1 MPSVWLCVSATA
13 EEAQRLE
20 GAGPRRDFSHLAQ
33 RLGATVVYR
42 DAAQPRGWRGRLFG
56 PHLRQAWS
64 AAARIR
70 TGDRVFADG
79 EHVGIPLLLALA
91 LRGRRPTVV
100 MIGHMP
106 GRTWKL
112 PMLWLST
119 RLGVAGSLL
128 VHSRRQ
134 ERLVTGWLGRQWR
147 ITFVPYQVDTDFW
160 TAPDAPSGDQPLILA
175 VGSEQRDYGTL
186 VEAARGLPAS
196 VFIAAGS
203 HWAREIAETDVAPPP
218 NVRIVTNTLS
228 FRELRE
234 RYRDATIVVVP
245 LLDAANQAGVTTILE
260 AMSMQRP
267 VVVTASRGQG
277 DVTVGPLVTS
287 QTAIPDEAAT
297 AERGPTTAG
306 PRGAGAWTG
315 LYVPPGDS
323 GALHRALRL
332 LLDDAVLR
340 DRVAR
345 AGRTSALAHFT
356 FESYI
361 EALAGSVMDA
371 GVTLLRT
378 KPDAA
383 S

>member
-1 MPSVWLCVSATA
+1 MPAVWLCVSANA
-13 EEAQRLE
+13 EEAQQLE
-20 GAGPRRDFSHLAQ
+20 GAGPRRDFSHLAT
-33 RLGATVVYR
+33 RLGATVLYR
-42 DAAQPRGWRGRLFG
+42 EGVPPRGWRGRLFG
-56 PHLRQAWS
+56 PHIRQAWS
-64 AAARIR
+64 AAARIG
-70 TGDRVFADG
+70 TSDRVFADG

-91 LRGRRPTVV
+91 LRARRPTVV

-106 GRTWKL
+106 GRSWKL
-112 PMLWLST
+112 PLLWLAT
-119 RLGVAGSLL
+119 RLGIAGNLL

-134 ERLVTGWLGRQWR
+134 QRLVTGWLGRQWR
-147 ITFVPYQVDTDFW
+147 VTFVPYQVDTDFW
-160 TAPDAPSGDQPLILA
+160 TATEAPAAAQPLVLA

-203 HWAREIAETDVAPPP
+203 HWAREIAATDVALPP
-218 NVRIVTNTLS
+218 NVRIVTDTLS
-228 FRELRE
+228 FRDLRE
-234 RYRDATIVVVP
+234 RYRDASIVVVP
-245 LLDAANQAGVTTILE
+245 LSDAANQAGVTTILE

-287 QTAIPDEAAT
+287 HPTLDEATT
-297 AERGPTTAG
+297 AERGPTASG
-306 PRGAGAWTG
+306 RRGAENWTG

-323 GALHRALRL
+323 HALHRALRM
-332 LLDDAVLR
+332 LLDDPPLR
-340 DRVAR
+340 GRLAL
-345 AGRTSALAHFT
+345 AGRASALEHFT

-361 EALAGSVMDA
+361 EALAESVMDA
-371 GVTLLRT
+371 GLTPLQA